1 VGAVRV
7 EWVRQETPGISTSF
21 WRGVGIT
28 RGTFVVESFVDE
40 LASAAK
46 ADPLA
51 YRLTLLDKSPRAKNV
66 LQIAAERS
74 GWGKPL
80 PAGQGRGIALCIG
93 FGSFV
98 AQVLQVTVD
107 KDGAVKTTH
116 VWCVVDC
123 GLQVNPDTIR
133 AQMESGIIFGLSAA
147 LHGEITIK
155 DGRVEQTNFGDYRVL
170 RINEAP
176 KIAVTLVKSPEAP
189 GGVGEPGTACVMP
202 ALVNAVF
209 AATGKRIRKL
219 PVVANIGA

>member
-1 VGAVRV
+1 MRVGVISDTHGLLRREAVAALRGSDLIVHAGDIGRLDVLEQLRDLAPTHAVRGNIDIQPWARKLPDMAV
-7 EWVRQETPGISTSF
+7 VHAGRQ
-21 WRGVGIT
+21 
-28 RGTFVVESFVDE
+28 
-40 LASAAK
+40 
-46 ADPLA
+46 
-51 YRLTLLDKSPRAKNV
+51 RL
-66 LQIAAERS
+66 
-74 GWGKPL
+74 
-80 PAGQGRGIALCIG
+80 
-93 FGSFV
+93 FV

-189 GGVGEPGTACVMP
+189 IDI
-202 ALVNAVF
+202 VN
-209 AATGKRIRKL
+209 RRSE
-219 PVVANIGA
+219 